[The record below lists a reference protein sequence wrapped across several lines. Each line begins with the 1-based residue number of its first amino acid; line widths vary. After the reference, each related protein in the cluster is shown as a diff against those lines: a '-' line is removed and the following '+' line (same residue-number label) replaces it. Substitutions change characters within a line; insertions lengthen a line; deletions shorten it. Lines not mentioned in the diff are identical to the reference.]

1 MTERKISF
9 MGLKEGANPL
19 FVIRYRMPSP
29 NRVGLTSKMKKEYEQ
44 AYFEAWTLLSSLG
57 VKDTTSTIL
66 SRRSREEIE
75 RTINLAIMAYQKR
88 GLRPPEFTKTSVSE
102 EDEREWVESALK
114 VLKEKIK
121 KLERKLNNVKDEQ
134 EKKRLRKNIRKI
146 TQDMAEIANKELI
159 EQALRGL

>member
-1 MTERKISF
+1 
-9 MGLKEGANPL
+9 
-19 FVIRYRMPSP
+19 
-29 NRVGLTSKMKKEYEQ
+29 
-44 AYFEAWTLLSSLG
+44 
-57 VKDTTSTIL
+57 
-66 SRRSREEIE
+66 
-75 RTINLAIMAYQKR
+75 MAYQKR